1 MKTRDRILHASLQ
14 LFNEYGEPNV
24 TTLQIADE
32 LDISPG
38 NLYYHFKNKS
48 EIIDELFASFESHIS
63 NLLDVPDD
71 IAGID
76 DQWLFLHLVFETIA
90 QYRFIYQDLVNI
102 LSRYEKIQPR
112 FKRVLNRKLSASRS
126 VCQSLA
132 RQGIL
137 LANEDELEALCQNMV
152 LTITYWISFDKVKSV
167 LSGQEMDVS
176 RGVYQVLAQIAP
188 FLREEERH
196 LLQAV
201 GEAYLG

>member
-1 MKTRDRILHASLQ
+1 M
-14 LFNEYGEPNV
+14 
-24 TTLQIADE
+24 
-32 LDISPG
+32 
-38 NLYYHFKNKS
+38 
-48 EIIDELFASFESHIS
+48 
-63 NLLDVPDD
+63 
-71 IAGID
+71 
-76 DQWLFLHLVFETIA
+76 
-90 QYRFIYQDLVNI
+90 NI